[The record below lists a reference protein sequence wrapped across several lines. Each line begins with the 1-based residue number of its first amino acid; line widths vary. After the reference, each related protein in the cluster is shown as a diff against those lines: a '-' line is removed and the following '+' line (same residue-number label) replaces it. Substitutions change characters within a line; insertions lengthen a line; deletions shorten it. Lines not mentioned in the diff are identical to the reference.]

1 MAWVTRRV
9 TTRSLVPI
17 PAAIGEPTS
26 LAHTPLLHVVDA
38 VHLGA
43 RVERFVPLVDL
54 GVVLHRCRHSE
65 SGAVVLHAAVDHH
78 DQSPEAHYA
87 LGNAY
92 AVLGDYNRSATCFNN
107 TVKLEPGH
115 EGARKRR
122 HAVLCHDRLETA
134 LETQHKYGEDGVV
147 GRLENTGV
155 PPCLLF
161 RFVVHIR

>member
-1 MAWVTRRV
+1 MQNLMQEANT
-9 TTRSLVPI
+9 SPSVPCI
-17 PAAIGEPTS
+17 SHIAA
-26 LAHTPLLHVVDA
+26 V
-38 VHLGA
+38 

-54 GVVLHRCRHSE
+54 GVVLHRSRHSE

-107 TVKLEPGH
+107 TVKLDPKH
-115 EGARKRR
+115 EGALKRR

-134 LETQHKYGEDGVV
+134 LETQHKYG
-147 GRLENTGV
+147 RLGDRGSGGGGK
-155 PPCLLF
+155 PMAMQ
-161 RFVVHIR
+161 